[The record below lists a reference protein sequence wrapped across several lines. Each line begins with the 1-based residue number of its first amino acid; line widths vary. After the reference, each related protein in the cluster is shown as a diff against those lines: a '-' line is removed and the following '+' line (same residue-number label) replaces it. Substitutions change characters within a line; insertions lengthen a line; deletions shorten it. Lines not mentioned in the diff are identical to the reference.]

1 MDNRMFYIEADE
13 ITQHDFELI
22 HRHIRKTLQKHNEHV
37 VIKSIPITN
46 FQTLETLIKML
57 GVT

>member
-37 VIKSIPITN
+37 TIKSIPIIN

-57 GVT
+57 GIT